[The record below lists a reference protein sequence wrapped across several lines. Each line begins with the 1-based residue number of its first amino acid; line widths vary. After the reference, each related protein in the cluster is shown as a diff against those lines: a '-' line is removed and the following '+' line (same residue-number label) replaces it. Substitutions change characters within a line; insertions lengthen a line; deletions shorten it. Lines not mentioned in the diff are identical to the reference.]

1 MLRLAVIGLLL
12 AGVAPAHAE
21 SVWEIDPVHTSV
33 GFSVRHMMVSN
44 VRGEF
49 RKVSGTVHG
58 DETNPTAAVV
68 EATIDTTSID
78 TREQKRD
85 EHLRSPDFLDT
96 AKFPTMTFKSKKIA
110 KTGDGRYAVTGDLT
124 LHGVTREVVLD
135 VEGPTQSVKDP
146 RGGLRA
152 GAHAT
157 TKINR
162 QDFGISWSKA
172 LDGGG
177 VMVGDEI
184 TVAIDVEGVKK

>member
-1 MLRLAVIGLLL
+1 
-12 AGVAPAHAE
+12 
-21 SVWEIDPVHTSV
+21 
-33 GFSVRHMMVSN
+33 
-44 VRGEF
+44 
-49 RKVSGTVHG
+49 
-58 DETNPTAAVV
+58 
-68 EATIDTTSID
+68 
-78 TREQKRD
+78 
-85 EHLRSPDFLDT
+85 
-96 AKFPTMTFKSKKIA
+96 MTFKSKKIA

-162 QDFGISWSKA
+162 QDFGISWSRA